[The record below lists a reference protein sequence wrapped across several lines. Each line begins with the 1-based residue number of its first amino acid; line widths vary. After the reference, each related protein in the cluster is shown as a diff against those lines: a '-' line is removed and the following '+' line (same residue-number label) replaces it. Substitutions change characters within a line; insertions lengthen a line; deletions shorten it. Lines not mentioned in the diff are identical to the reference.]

1 MKIKILAF
9 GIIKDIFSS
18 ASIIIDIENNETI
31 AELKHLLES
40 QFPQLIQLK
49 SYLIAVNNEYALP
62 DYKINK
68 ADEIAIIP
76 PVSGG

>member
-31 AELKHLLES
+31 AELKQLLES
-40 QFPQLIQLK
+40 QFPQLKQLK

-62 DYKINK
+62 DYKINE

>member
-31 AELKHLLES
+31 AELKQVLES

-62 DYKINK
+62 DYKINE